1 MPFKSAVGDYQTV
14 ATLETFGFLPPMTQ
28 DEIYDQIAYIIAQGW
43 SPLVEHVH
51 PSRSMATYWSYWKL
65 PFFGEKDLSVIVN
78 ELEACHRAYPD
89 HHVRLVGYDAYTQSQ
104 GACFVVFEG
113 R

>member
-1 MPFKSAVGDYQTV
+1 
-14 ATLETFGFLPPMTQ
+14 
-28 DEIYDQIAYIIAQGW
+28 
-43 SPLVEHVH
+43 
-51 PSRSMATYWSYWKL
+51 MATYWSYWKL
-65 PFFGEKDLSVIVN
+65 PFFGEKDLSVIVS